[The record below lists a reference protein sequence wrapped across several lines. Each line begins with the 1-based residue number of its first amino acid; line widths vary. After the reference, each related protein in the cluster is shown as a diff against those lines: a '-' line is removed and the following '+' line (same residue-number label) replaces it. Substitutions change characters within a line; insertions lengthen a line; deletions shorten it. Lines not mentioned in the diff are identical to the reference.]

1 MAIQHLLR
9 VVSAT
14 LLLLLPLGLMGSA
27 VKPNKPSIK
36 PTICL
41 TAKPPPCKPLYS

>member
-1 MAIQHLLR
+1 MMVRHLLLR
-9 VVSAT
+9 TSAT
-14 LLLLLPLGLMGSA
+14 LLLLAPLTVNSTA
-27 VKPNKPSIK
+27 EAKKPSIK